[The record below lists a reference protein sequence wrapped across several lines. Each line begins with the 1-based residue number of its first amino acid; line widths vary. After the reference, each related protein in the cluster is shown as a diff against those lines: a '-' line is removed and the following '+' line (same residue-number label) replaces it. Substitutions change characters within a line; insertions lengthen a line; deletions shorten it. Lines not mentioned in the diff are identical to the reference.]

1 MRIFLRDNMY
11 ERNWG
16 RKDKNKTER
25 EKYKNTFNSN
35 SPGSKNGLV
44 DGPTGIRVRACVLV
58 SPMQDHF

>member
-25 EKYKNTFNSN
+25 EKYKIHFKLTH
-35 SPGSKNGLV
+35 
-44 DGPTGIRVRACVLV
+44 PTPEMVVL
-58 SPMQDHF
+58 MGQEIL